1 MAKGNMMSMSEFIY
15 HLLTA
20 QRLIVDSLF
29 REIDE
34 LTLENE
40 ELKKQLAH
48 EEHDV
53 GFKGGKDGKVNK

>member
-1 MAKGNMMSMSEFIY
+1 MSEFIY

-53 GFKGGKDGKVNK
+53 GFKGGQDGKVNK